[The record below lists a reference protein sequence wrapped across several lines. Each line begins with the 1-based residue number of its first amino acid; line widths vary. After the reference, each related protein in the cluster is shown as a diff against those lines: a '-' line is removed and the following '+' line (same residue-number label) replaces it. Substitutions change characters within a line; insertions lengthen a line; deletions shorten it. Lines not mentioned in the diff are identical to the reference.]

1 MKMLKA
7 ALFNLEEEKRRA
19 EQDEINSQ
27 KKDISWGSQVR
38 SYVLHPYQMV
48 KDHRTG
54 HETADTGG
62 VLDGQ
67 INPFIETMLSFS
79 ATGKT
84 EE

>member
-7 ALFNLEEEKRRA
+7 ALFNMEEEKRRA
-19 EQDEINSQ
+19 EQDEINNQ

-54 HETADTGG
+54 YETADTSG

-67 INPFIETMLSFS
+67 LNPFIETMLSFI
-79 ATGKT
+79 ATGKN
-84 EE
+84 ED